1 MSNLINNK
9 LIRIYNK
16 RAAAIPPAPDPL
28 AVSMPWDNPAIS
40 GGINRELDLMLRADP
55 NKRISHE
62 TVYANLESMAKAQGK
77 DIASIVNDPQRVDY
91 LKRMANMR
99 EAPIAAQQ
107 TAKGVQDRAN
117 RRVQTET
124 VNWNGSGKVTVTPTY
139 EDTERKR
146 LADEKDKAFD
156 NSPAVVKAKAEHQKK
171 LERAALI
178 GSITTPTEN
187 SLMNYGIHGGIG
199 ALIGGGLGALF
210 SGSKNRWRN
219 ALLMALL
226 GGGIGVGGSYLA
238 NRPEAPME
246 LPKAK
251 A

>member
-40 GGINRELDLMLRADP
+40 EGINREVDLLIRADP

-62 TVYANLESMAKAQGK
+62 TVYDNLSRMAKSQNK
-77 DIASIVNDPQRVDY
+77 DITSILNDPQRVDY

-99 EAPIAAQQ
+99 ESRLTSAQ
-107 TAKGVQDRAN
+107 TAQGVKDRAN

-124 VNWNGSGKVTVTPTY
+124 VNSDGSGKVKVTPTY
-139 EDTERKR
+139 AETIAKQE
-146 LADEKDKAFD
+146 ADEKDKAFD
-156 NSPAVVKAKAEHQKK
+156 NSPAVVKAKQEHQDK
-171 LERAALI
+171 LQRAALI
-178 GSITTPTEN
+178 SSITTPTEN

-226 GGGIGVGGSYLA
+226 GGGIGIGGSYLA

-246 LPKAK
+246 FPKA
-251 A
+251 